1 MAPLESPTAAKP
13 RGKAYWRINL
23 FVSAPAM
30 TTMLNDLRRNAE
42 QIERVL
48 TGINDDESIRALRE
62 YASELDAEIER
73 MRFADD

>member
-1 MAPLESPTAAKP
+1 MVPLESPTVVKP

-23 FVSAPAM
+23 FDSEPVM

-62 YASELDAEIER
+62 YAAELDAEIDR
-73 MRFADD
+73 VRFADD